1 MGAILSPTARGQYP
15 PVDGFSL
22 FSCNL
27 RTVCRR
33 AALGVVPTEVKKGTA
48 CIDFRVEGSF
58 GEAKLAGRV
67 GFYRQIPIYVR
78 QEKYGVKHA

>member
-15 PVDGFSL
+15 PGDDFSL

-27 RTVCRR
+27 RTVCLR

-48 CIDFRVEGSF
+48 CIDLPSTRLEGSF
-58 GEAKLAGRV
+58 GKAKLAGRV
-67 GFYRQIPIYVR
+67 GFHRQIPIYVR
-78 QEKYGVKHA
+78 